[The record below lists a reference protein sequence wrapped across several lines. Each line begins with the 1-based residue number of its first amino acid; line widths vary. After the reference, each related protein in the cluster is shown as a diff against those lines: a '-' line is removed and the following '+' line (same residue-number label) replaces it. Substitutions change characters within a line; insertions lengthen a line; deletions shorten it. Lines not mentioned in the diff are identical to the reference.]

1 MELNFFSYIPFTPV
15 LVTRIDNFPVFLG
28 LQLNHGSKNMEAEK
42 ERRCGSRESDF
53 SVVLCFI
60 NTQWVNIQPSGLFG
74 LVCGFQETLGCLI

>member
-42 ERRCGSRESDF
+42 ERRCGSREISLLFYVSLTLSGSIFNRLDC
-53 SVVLCFI
+53 SVLSVDSRKPLDA
-60 NTQWVNIQPSGLFG
+60 
-74 LVCGFQETLGCLI
+74 